1 LAIEPGT
8 HLAYFQ
14 LVEKIGEGGMGVVWK
29 ATDTTLDRKVAIK
42 VLPDAL
48 AGDAERLARFE
59 REAKLLASLNHPRIA
74 SLYGLHAT
82 DGGRFLSMELIEGKD
97 LADVLTSGPFR
108 IERALRIALQIAEG
122 LEVAHARGVV
132 HRDLKP
138 ANVKLTADGDVKLLD
153 FGLAKALQGPE
164 QSPDVDLSRSPTV
177 TVATQ
182 VGVILGT
189 AAYMSPEQS
198 RGHETD
204 RRATA
209 PSMHARC
216 PTASRASWSA
226 SRTGKHCP
234 RRHPPACGGCCG
246 AAWKRIRGD
255 ACTTWRT
262 RASSSR
268 TCSPVTS
275 RTQRPMRR
283 TRHRAPR
290 SCSASQPG

>member
-1 LAIEPGT
+1 MEASVSIEPGQMLS
-8 HLAYFQ
+8 HYRLA
-14 LVEKIGEGGMGVVWK
+14 EKIGEGGMGVVWK
-29 ATDTTLDRKVAIK
+29 ATDTTLDREVAIK
-42 VLPDAL
+42 VLPDTL
-48 AGDAERLARFE
+48 AGDAAGLARFE

-74 SLYGLHAT
+74 SLYGLHAAA
-82 DGGRFLSMELIEGKD
+82 GGRFLSMELIEGKD
-97 LADVLTSGPFR
+97 LADVLTSGPLP
-108 IERALRIALQIAEG
+108 IERALHIALQIAEG
-122 LEVAHARGVV
+122 LEAAHARGVV

-138 ANVKLTADGDVKLLD
+138 ANVKLTADGDVKILD

-164 QSPDVDLSRSPTV
+164 RSRVVDLSRSPTV

-204 RRATA
+204 RRTDVWALG
-209 PSMHARC
+209 C
-216 PTASRASWSA
+216 A